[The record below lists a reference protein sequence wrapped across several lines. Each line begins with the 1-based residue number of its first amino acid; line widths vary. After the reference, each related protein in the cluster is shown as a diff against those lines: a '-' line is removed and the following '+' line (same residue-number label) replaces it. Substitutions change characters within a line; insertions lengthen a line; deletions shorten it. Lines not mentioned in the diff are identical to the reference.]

1 MNKYPLALFD
11 FDGTLADT
19 ARDMVKALN
28 LLRASKSKEPL
39 PFEHLRPH
47 ISNGTPALIRLGFN
61 CAPEENGFQELR
73 EEFLDLYE
81 QNLYSETVLFPG
93 IDAILGKMNETGI
106 LWGIVTNKPEYLTV
120 QIVEHLGLSDSVACV
135 VGGDT
140 LPQRKPN
147 PLPVIHACNL
157 AGISPNSSVF
167 IGDSIRDIEAGR
179 DAGLRTIAVTYGY
192 IPPHDDPK
200 SWGADYLID
209 SVAEIPAQLWM

>member
-28 LLRASKSKEPL
+28 LLRANKSKEPL

-93 IDAILGKMNETGI
+93 IDAILEKMNETGI

-140 LPQRKPN
+140 LSQRKPN
-147 PLPVIHACNL
+147 PLPVIHACKL

-179 DAGLRTIAVTYGY
+179 DAGLHTIGVTYGY
-192 IPPHDDPK
+192 LPPHDNPN

>member
-1 MNKYPLALFD
+1 MNKYPLVLFD

-19 ARDMVKALN
+19 ARDMINALN

-47 ISNGTPALIRLGFN
+47 ISYGTPAFIRLGFD

-81 QNLYSETVLFPG
+81 QNLYSDTVLFPG
-93 IDAILGKMNETGI
+93 MDAVLEKMNETGI

-147 PLPVIHACNL
+147 PLPVIHACKL

-179 DAGLRTIAVTYGY
+179 DAGLHTIAVTYGY

-209 SVAEIPAQLWM
+209 SVDEIWAQLWM

>member
-19 ARDMVKALN
+19 ARDMVNALN
-28 LLRASKSKEPL
+28 LLRASKSKEPI

-61 CAPEENGFQELR
+61 CVPEENGFQELR

-93 IDAILGKMNETGI
+93 IDVILEKMNETGI
-106 LWGIVTNKPEYLTV
+106 RWGIVTNKPENLTV

-147 PLPVIHACNL
+147 PLPVIHACKL

-179 DAGLRTIAVTYGY
+179 DAGLHTIGVTYGY

>member
-1 MNKYPLALFD
+1 MNKYPLVLFD

-19 ARDMVKALN
+19 ARDMVNALN
-28 LLRASKSKEPL
+28 LLRASKSKKPL

-93 IDAILGKMNETGI
+93 IDAILEKMNETGI
-106 LWGIVTNKPEYLTV
+106 QWGIVTNKPEYLTV
-120 QIVEHLGLSDSVACV
+120 QIVEHLGLRNSVACI

-147 PLPVIHACNL
+147 PLPVIHACIL

-179 DAGLRTIAVTYGY
+179 DAGLHTIGVTYGY

-200 SWGADYLID
+200 FWGADYLVD
-209 SVAEIPAQLWM
+209 TVAEIPAQLWM

>member
-19 ARDMVKALN
+19 ARDMVNALN

-39 PFEHLRPH
+39 PFERLRPH

-73 EEFLDLYE
+73 EEFLDLYG

-93 IDAILGKMNETGI
+93 IGAILEKMNETGI
-106 LWGIVTNKPEYLTV
+106 RWGIVTNKPEYLTV

-147 PLPVIHACNL
+147 PLPVIHACKL

-179 DAGLRTIAVTYGY
+179 DAGLHTIGVTYGY

-209 SVAEIPAQLWM
+209 TVAEIPAQLWM

>member
-19 ARDMVKALN
+19 APDMVKALN
-28 LLRASKSKEPL
+28 LLRASRSKEPL

-93 IDAILGKMNETGI
+93 IDAILEKMNETGI
-106 LWGIVTNKPEYLTV
+106 QWGIVTNKPEYLTV
-120 QIVEHLGLSDSVACV
+120 KIVEHLGLSDSVACV

-147 PLPVIHACNL
+147 PLPVIHACKL

-179 DAGLRTIAVTYGY
+179 DAGLHTIGVTYGY

-200 SWGADYLID
+200 SWGADYLVD
-209 SVAEIPAQLWM
+209 AVAEIPAQLWM

>member
-19 ARDMVKALN
+19 ARDMVNALN

-39 PFEHLRPH
+39 PFERLRPH

-93 IDAILGKMNETGI
+93 IDAILEKMNETGI
-106 LWGIVTNKPEYLTV
+106 QWGIVTNKPESLTV
-120 QIVEHLGLSDSVACV
+120 QIVEHLGLSESVACV

-147 PLPVIHACNL
+147 PLPVIHACKL

-179 DAGLRTIAVTYGY
+179 DAGLHTIGVTYGY
-192 IPPHDDPK
+192 IPPYDDPK
-200 SWGADYLID
+200 SWGADYLVD
-209 SVAEIPAQLWM
+209 AVAEIPAQLWM

>member
-28 LLRASKSKEPL
+28 LLRANKSKEPL

-93 IDAILGKMNETGI
+93 IDAILEKMNETGI

-140 LPQRKPN
+140 LSQRKPN
-147 PLPVIHACNL
+147 PLPVIHACKL

-179 DAGLRTIAVTYGY
+179 DAGLHTIGVTYGY
-192 IPPHDDPK
+192 LPPHDNPK

>member
-19 ARDMVKALN
+19 ARNMVKALN

-93 IDAILGKMNETGI
+93 IDAILEKMNETGI

-120 QIVEHLGLSDSVACV
+120 QLVEHLGLSDSVACV

-147 PLPVIHACNL
+147 PLPVIHACKL

-179 DAGLRTIAVTYGY
+179 DAGLHTIGVTYGY
-192 IPPHDDPK
+192 IPPHDNPK

>member
-1 MNKYPLALFD
+1 MNKFPLALFD

-19 ARDMVKALN
+19 ARDMINALN

-93 IDAILGKMNETGI
+93 IDAILEKMNETGI

-147 PLPVIHACNL
+147 PLPVIYACKL

-179 DAGLRTIAVTYGY
+179 DAGLHTIGVTYGY
-192 IPPHDDPK
+192 IPPHDNPK

>member
-19 ARDMVKALN
+19 ARDMIKALN

-81 QNLYSETVLFPG
+81 RNLYSETVLFPG
-93 IDAILGKMNETGI
+93 IDAILEKMNETGI

-147 PLPVIHACNL
+147 PLPVIHACKL

-179 DAGLRTIAVTYGY
+179 NAGLHTIGVTYGY
-192 IPPHDDPK
+192 IPPHDNPK